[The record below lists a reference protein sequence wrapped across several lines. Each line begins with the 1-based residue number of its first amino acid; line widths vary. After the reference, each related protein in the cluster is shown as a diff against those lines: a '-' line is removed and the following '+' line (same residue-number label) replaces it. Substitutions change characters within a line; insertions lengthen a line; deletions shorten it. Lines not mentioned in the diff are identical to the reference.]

1 MLSDSAQIFI
11 KLESFTNVV
20 SFMNEETD
28 SFNFNPYDHI
38 ITDEGIKYH
47 NI

>member
-1 MLSDSAQIFI
+1 MTSDSTQIYI

-20 SFMNEETD
+20 RYMNEETD

-38 ITDEGIKYH
+38 ITDEGIRYY
-47 NI
+47 NS